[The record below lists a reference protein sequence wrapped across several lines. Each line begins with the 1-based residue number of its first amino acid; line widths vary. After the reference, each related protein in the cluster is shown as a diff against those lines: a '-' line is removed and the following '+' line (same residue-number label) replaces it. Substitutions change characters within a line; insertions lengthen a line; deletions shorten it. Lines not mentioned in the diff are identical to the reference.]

1 MMLLLLFHNLLAAI
15 FTKNVKSIPFLASTN
30 SIYCGK
36 RLFWKHLLQS
46 TLIIMSSRYERI
58 GNIDDLEAAI
68 SRVQDAIQATPLDHP
83 NRAGCL
89 NNLSHHLSS
98 RYERTGNL
106 NDLEAAISRAQDAV
120 KATPL
125 DHPNRAGC
133 LNNLSYH
140 LSYRYERTGNL
151 DDLEAA
157 ISRAQDAV
165 QASPSDHPDRAARL
179 NNLSNHLSSR
189 YERTRNL
196 DDLEAAISRAQD
208 AVQATPLDHPNRA
221 GCSNNL
227 SNHLSSRYQK
237 TGNIDDL
244 EAAISR
250 AQDAVQATPLDHPNR
265 AIYMNNLSG
274 HHLGRY
280 EQTGNL
286 DDLETA
292 IAQGQDAV
300 SFKIAFASTRVTA
313 ARRLLRILTKHGRW
327 DHASS
332 IAESTT
338 ELLPLLCSRHL
349 SRQDQQYAITQT
361 AGLAADISTIFHH
374 QKKPN
379 QALQHLEF
387 GRGLILGYLIDSRS
401 DIDQLHKDHPRLA
414 TEYDYLRRTL
424 SQLLPSDDSEDTAHL
439 VERKKQASRELEH
452 CLHAI
457 RQESGY
463 TRFLLEPEVHTLTA
477 QAADGPLVAV
487 NTTDLGSHASIVVRD
502 QIHSLELPQ
511 MLSLRHSGL
520 NHQLAR
526 FRAVGQRGPRDVQS
540 ELEASH
546 PAVQLTKSYYDIEA
560 LSWLWDHCVKPILEF
575 VDSVASAPTD
585 KYRIWWMG
593 TGAASS
599 LPFHAAGHHDDPLQ
613 GTMSRAISSYMPTI
627 KALSYSRSQLSKLP
641 AHDSPTS
648 LAIMTMPTTPRETS
662 LPGIASEIEAIEAA
676 TAGSEFTLQ
685 VQRYPR
691 SAAVLQ
697 AMQETDIIHFACHGS
712 SDAIDPSESH
722 LLLQKDGSSG
732 PLVDRLTVQK
742 ISDRTVERAR
752 IAFLSACSTAE
763 ITAGKF
769 TDEAIHLAS
778 AFQVAGFGHVIASL
792 WSVKDAVCAPV
803 AYHFYHHLAQ
813 QTIGPLS
820 NRSIAEAL
828 HGAVLKIRETE
839 SPTVWASFV
848 HYGA

>member
-1 MMLLLLFHNLLAAI
+1 FP
-15 FTKNVKSIPFLASTN
+15 V
-30 SIYCGK
+30 
-36 RLFWKHLLQS
+36 
-46 TLIIMSSRYERI
+46 
-58 GNIDDLEAAI
+58 
-68 SRVQDAIQATPLDHP
+68 DHP
-83 NRAGCL
+83 DRTSCL
-89 NNLSHHLSS
+89 NNLSNRLSS
-98 RYERTGNL
+98 RYER
-106 NDLEAAISRAQDAV
+106 A
-120 KATPL
+120 
-125 DHPNRAGC
+125 
-133 LNNLSYH
+133 
-140 LSYRYERTGNL
+140 GNL

-157 ISRAQDAV
+157 ISRAQDAA
-165 QASPSDHPDRAARL
+165 QATPVDHPNRARPL
-179 NNLSNHLSSR
+179 TTLSNCLSRR
-189 YERTRNL
+189 YERTGNL
-196 DDLEAAISRAQD
+196 DDLEAAIRRAQD
-208 AVQATPLDHPNRA
+208 AVQATPLDHPNYATCLTILSNRLSSRYKRTGNLEDLEA
-221 GCSNNL
+221 AISLCQDAVQVTPVDHPGYAIVLNNL
-227 SNHLSSRYQK
+227 SNSLCSRYER

-250 AQDAVQATPLDHPNR
+250 AQGALSSNI
-265 AIYMNNLSG
+265 AIPS
-274 HHLGRY
+274 
-280 EQTGNL
+280 
-286 DDLETA
+286 
-292 IAQGQDAV
+292 I
-300 SFKIAFASTRVTA
+300 RVIA
-313 ARRLLRILTKHGRW
+313 ARRLLRILKKHGRW

-332 IAESTT
+332 IAEITT
-338 ELLPLLCSRHL
+338 DLLPLLCSRHL
-349 SRQDQQYAITQT
+349 SRKDQQYAITQT
-361 AGLAADISTIFHH
+361 AGLAADICTIFHH
-374 QKKPN
+374 QNKPN

-401 DIDQLHKDHPRLA
+401 DVDQLHKDHPRLA
-414 TEYDYLRRTL
+414 TKYDDVRRTL
-424 SQLLPSDDSEDTAHL
+424 SQPLPSEDSEDTAHL

-575 VDSVASAPTD
+575 IDGLASAPTN

-599 LPFHAAGHHDDPLQ
+599 LPFHAAGHQDDPLQ
-613 GTMSRAISSYMPTI
+613 GTMGCVISSYIPTI
-627 KALSYSRSQLSKLP
+627 KALAYSRSQLCKLP
-641 AHDSPTS
+641 TRDAKKSVDII
-648 LAIMTMPTTPRETS
+648 AMPTTPQAAS
-662 LPGIASEIEAIEAA
+662 LPGIVSEIEAIEAA
-676 TAGSEFTLQ
+676 AAAGSDFTLR
-685 VQRYPR
+685 VQIYPK
-691 SAAVLQ
+691 SEAVLQ

-712 SDAIDPSESH
+712 PDAVNPFQSH
-722 LLLQKDGSSG
+722 LLLQKDGPTG

-742 ISDRTVERAR
+742 ISDRMVERAR

-763 ITAGKF
+763 ITAGRF

-813 QTIGPLS
+813 QTTGPLS

-828 HGAVLKIRETE
+828 HGAVLKIREKE
-839 SPTVWASFV
+839 SPNVWASFV